1 MAANLLDGR
10 EREILSRITGPTVE
24 KPDPQAFGGEPDRLY
39 PVLAWLS
46 ARQGMLIA
54 DVAAEEIGISSNTW
68 YAWKKVWEEA
78 ERSGFQKGIPKNRL
92 KRVHMILLGILFGLD
107 YPQSVY
113 FLALSGYR
121 YVSGE
126 PDDAVLGYLR
136 SSVGSRE
143 ELARYLK
150 EGIHTGKW

>member
-1 MAANLLDGR
+1 
-10 EREILSRITGPTVE
+10 
-24 KPDPQAFGGEPDRLY
+24 
-39 PVLAWLS
+39 
-46 ARQGMLIA
+46 
-54 DVAAEEIGISSNTW
+54 
-68 YAWKKVWEEA
+68 
-78 ERSGFQKGIPKNRL
+78 
-92 KRVHMILLGILFGLD
+92 MILLGILFGLD

-150 EGIHTGKW
+150 EGIYTGKW